1 MTFWFLWA
9 IQCDKYSVGA
19 DDWKKFEG
27 ESVFI
32 MIVLVCLN
40 TYFALKE
47 LRQAKK
53 TADLKGMQDDELE
66 EAMAG
71 WGAQLMEGWVPAE
84 GGAAAPPPIKAKQ
97 GKKKKASWA
106 QIGRSYLSD
115 PYNWFD
121 LSNIILVYFSTIS
134 LKMHVDSDI
143 EVACATIGSF
153 TLTFKALGFLRGFA
167 K

>member
-84 GGAAAPPPIKAKQ
+84 GGAAAPPIKAKQ

-134 LKMHVDSDI
+134 LKMHVDRDI